1 MSLRGFFE
9 RRVRGV
15 RVIELWAGGLTL
27 ALALGVYLAK
37 TNAGDEGADIAR
49 TQIQINREQRQ
60 IRLLKAEVA
69 YLEQPQRLER
79 LSSAYLGLQPM
90 SGKRETV
97 VENLQEVA
105 RTGAPAPDPVAVQRA
120 VGAAPAAAAPAETAQ
135 NAEAPAAGEAP
146 Q

>member
-1 MSLRGFFE
+1 MSLKGFFE

-15 RVIELWAGGLTL
+15 RVVELWAGGLTL
-27 ALALGVYLAK
+27 VLALGVYLAK
-37 TNAGDEGADIAR
+37 TGAGDEGADIAR
-49 TQIQINREQRQ
+49 TQVEINREQRE

-79 LSSAYLGLQPM
+79 LSSAFLGLQPM

-105 RTGAPAPDPVAVQRA
+105 RAGPIAPAAATPQPATV
-120 VGAAPAAAAPAETAQ
+120 AAPAAAAPADDPET
-135 NAEAPAAGEAP
+135 PTDDEAP

>member
-1 MSLRGFFE
+1 MSLKGFFE

-15 RVIELWAGGLTL
+15 RVVELWAGGLTL

-49 TQIQINREQRQ
+49 TQIQISHEQHQ

-79 LSSAYLGLQPM
+79 LSSTYLGLQPM

-105 RTGAPAPDPVAVQRA
+105 RRGAPAAASVPAAPVIAAV
-120 VGAAPAAAAPAETAQ
+120 PAAAAPVED
-135 NAEAPAAGEAP
+135 AEAPAADEAP

>member
-1 MSLRGFFE
+1 MSLKGFFE

-27 ALALGVYLAK
+27 VLALGVYLAK
-37 TNAGDEGADIAR
+37 TGAGDEGADIAR
-49 TQIQINREQRQ
+49 TQVQINQEQRE

-79 LSSAYLGLQPM
+79 LSSAFLGLQPM

-97 VENLQEVA
+97 VENLSEVA
-105 RTGAPAPDPVAVQRA
+105 RTGPPAPATQAPQPAPPPVVAPTDDP
-120 VGAAPAAAAPAETAQ
+120 ET
-135 NAEAPAAGEAP
+135 PTGDDEAP

>member
-1 MSLRGFFE
+1 MSLSGFFE

-27 ALALGVYLAK
+27 VLALGVYLAK
-37 TNAGDEGADIAR
+37 TGAGDEGADIAR
-49 TQIQINREQRQ
+49 TQNQIVQEQRQ

-69 YLEQPQRLER
+69 YLEQPRRLER
-79 LSSAYLGLQPM
+79 LSAAYLGLQPM

-97 VENLQEVA
+97 IENLQEVA
-105 RTGAPAPDPVAVQRA
+105 RTGVPAAQPAVAPVIPD
-120 VGAAPAAAAPAETAQ
+120 AAAPAGGDPETPVDDAAPTA
-135 NAEAPAAGEAP
+135 AEAP

>member
-1 MSLRGFFE
+1 MSLKGFFE

-27 ALALGVYLAK
+27 VLALGVYLAK
-37 TNAGDEGADIAR
+37 TGAGDEGADIAR
-49 TQIQINREQRQ
+49 TQVEIAQEQRQ

-97 VENLQEVA
+97 EANLSEVA
-105 RTGAPAPDPVAVQRA
+105 RTGAPAPDPVA
-120 VGAAPAAAAPAETAQ
+120 AAPAPTPV
-135 NAEAPAAGEAP
+135 APAAEDPETPTDEPEAP